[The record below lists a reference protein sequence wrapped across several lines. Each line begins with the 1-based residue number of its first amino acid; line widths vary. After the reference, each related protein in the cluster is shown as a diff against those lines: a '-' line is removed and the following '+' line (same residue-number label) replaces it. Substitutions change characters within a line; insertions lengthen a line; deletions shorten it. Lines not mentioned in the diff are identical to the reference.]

1 MKVVGMLMVSALLA
15 LASSFATAYDPSP
28 LQDFCVGIND
38 ADSAGKSF
46 FFLSHFCHFSTFHLS
61 FKIPN
66 PNPT

>member
-46 FFLSHFCHFSTFHLS
+46 LFSLTFAI
-61 FKIPN
+61 FQRFI
-66 PNPT
+66 

>member
-1 MKVVGMLMVSALLA
+1 MVSALLA

-46 FFLSHFCHFSTFHLS
+46 FSLSLLPFFNVSSEF
-61 FKIPN
+61 
-66 PNPT
+66 

>member
-1 MKVVGMLMVSALLA
+1 MKVVSMLMVSALLA

-46 FFLSHFCHFSTFHLS
+46 SLSLS
-61 FKIPN
+61 LNFAIFQRFI
-66 PNPT
+66 